1 MCNLDKNYQ
10 ILENILFSKR
20 PKTEFKKWYKRKYFK
35 NYIDNLLPEIKDCI
49 YQEQKSVWHLYTV
62 FEHTLVA
69 LKKANNLSQNYSFYQ
84 KQIISI
90 AVFFHDLGKPFTV
103 VEKFDKNGN
112 LYHGFPSHNLKSVEI
127 FNRVK
132 NIFNLTENQCKI
144 IENLILNHDIFNDET
159 RPIDQNLYNEKY
171 NQIIKIIDK
180 NEVKTYFKSLV
191 IVVKSD
197 NFAQN
202 RVKTKVT
209 LKKVLDFEKLINKN

>member
-1 MCNLDKNYQ
+1 MCNLDKKYQ
-10 ILENILFSKR
+10 ILENILFSKQ
-20 PKTEFKKWYKRKYFK
+20 PKTEFNKWYKRKYFK

-49 YQEQKSVWHLYTV
+49 YQEQKSIWHLYTV

-69 LKKANNLSQNYSFYQ
+69 LKKANNLSQNYSFYH

-103 VEKFDKNGN
+103 VEKFDNQGN
-112 LYHGFPSHNLKSVEI
+112 MHHGFPSHNLKSAEI

-132 NIFNLTENQCKI
+132 NNFNLTKNQTKI

-159 RPIDQNLYNEKY
+159 RPIDIKFYNQLYNE
-171 NQIIKIIDK
+171 IIKVIDEK
-180 NEVKTYFKSLV
+180 EVEIYFKSLV

-202 RVKTKVT
+202 RAKTKAT